1 MFRSCHDCGGLITKL
16 CLTLAIAWTVAH
28 QIPLSMG
35 FSRQEYWSGL
45 PYSFPRD
52 LSNSKKKTGPKTE
65 PWSRHSEFER
75 QTQQRNLRRSSQR
88 GKRPPCKPSD
98 DGISRRK
105 RGQLSDNTS
114 LDLRTI
120 QLGNVE
126 VPGGGGDFCG
136 VDGRGQ
142 PGWNRFKKAWKES
155 NEGQQ
160 V

>member
-1 MFRSCHDCGGLITKL
+1 MDCSPSDSSVHGIFQARILEWV
-16 CLTLAIAWTVAH
+16 AIF
-28 QIPLSMG
+28 
-35 FSRQEYWSGL
+35 FSKG
-45 PYSFPRD
+45 SFQ
-52 LSNSKKKTGPKTE
+52 LKKKTGPKTE
-65 PWSRHSEFER
+65 PWSRHLEFER